1 MASFDSIASGIA
13 DHPGACV
20 DAPTVPLG
28 FQTQAVQPSRRP
40 ARRGDA
46 S

>member
-1 MASFDSIASGIA
+1 MASFESIASGIA
-13 DHPGACV
+13 DHPSACV
-20 DAPTVPLG
+20 DAPTVPVG
-28 FQTQAVQPSRRP
+28 FQTQAVQPPRRP

>member
-1 MASFDSIASGIA
+1 MASFESIASGIA
-13 DHPGACV
+13 DHPSPCV
-20 DAPTVPLG
+20 DAPTVPAG
-28 FQTQAVQPSRRP
+28 MEIQAVQPPRRP